1 MPLSRASSGP
11 TARAASVVL
20 GHCASRDGPHRR
32 ADSHRSPPHT
42 HLLVLRKP
50 AHGAVY
56 LFTAEPATP
65 HPGCGWFASSH
76 GPAHCRWGWWRA
88 GGPGAGGPR
97 RRRTVCGS
105 ALACYHRLRGFVQAG
120 VGALGDRDWLAVH
133 GARGAQVSQG
143 TRGVGS
149 GAKGETSYAIT
160 ARFAKPGWCRRSTT
174 RYRHRAMAMSS
185 QPSRDGGAPH
195 LAPTCNPR
203 RDARMVR
210 LLTQS
215 RETCSAQR
223 CVHGEPATL
232 WG

>member
-1 MPLSRASSGP
+1 MDPTDGLTVIDLPPTHTSLFCASLPTGLSTCSLLSRPHHIRAVDGSLHLTARP
-11 TARAASVVL
+11 TAGGGGGGRAGRGRAVL
-20 GHCASRDGPHRR
+20 GDGAQCAEARLRATIACGGLSRLV
-32 ADSHRSPPHT
+32 SVRSAIGT
-42 HLLVLRKP
+42 
-50 AHGAVY
+50 
-56 LFTAEPATP
+56 
-65 HPGCGWFASSH
+65 GWLYT
-76 GPAHCRWGWWRA
+76 
-88 GGPGAGGPR
+88 GPG
-97 RRRTVCGS
+97 
-105 ALACYHRLRGFVQAG
+105 
-120 VGALGDRDWLAVH
+120 
-133 GARGAQVSQG
+133 GAQVSQG

-215 RETCSAQR
+215 RETSSAQR